1 MPVLDKPVL
10 DKPVLNKSFLY
21 DVLRGKVCHGCG
33 LNPVYVP
40 SKEGKSFLTLFL
52 GRWCKCG
59 RIGRLLVMDCAL
71 MCHPCAQR
79 MKKTKSPLSCT
90 VCSDEITGVEK
101 LHFVFDDPNKD
112 TTLRDALYAIVAQ
125 AMFESSFPKGY
136 GRFNPSST
144 LTEFYPFF
152 DLYGRQK
159 AHSNFLQGLL
169 LILSQTSGAK
179 LYALPE
185 EGVYT
190 PKTKRKILCFSM
202 IRKLFLKLFRSPLA
216 ASELYKINVFSS
228 SYMTEPSVKFLKR
241 IIARILSRFIRV
253 S

>member
-1 MPVLDKPVL
+1 M
-10 DKPVLNKSFLY
+10 
-21 DVLRGKVCHGCG
+21 CG
-33 LNPVYVP
+33 
-40 SKEGKSFLTLFL
+40 
-52 GRWCKCG
+52 
-59 RIGRLLVMDCAL
+59 A
-71 MCHPCAQR
+71 
-79 MKKTKSPLSCT
+79 
-90 VCSDEITGVEK
+90 EITGVEK
-101 LHFVFDDPNKD
+101 LHFLFDDPNKD
-112 TTLRDALYAIVAQ
+112 ATLRNALYAMVSQ
-125 AMFESSFPKGY
+125 AMFESSFPKGC
-136 GRFNPSST
+136 GHFNPNST

-152 DLYGRQK
+152 DQYGRQK
-159 AHSNFLQGLL
+159 AYSTFLQGLL

-190 PKTKRKILCFSM
+190 PKSKRKILCFSM
-202 IRKLFLKLFRSPLA
+202 TRKLFLKLFRSPLEA